1 MPPARRP
8 TLSRFSALTP
18 IRMTH
23 SEKNLETH
31 LSILQANG
39 VISSWHDHAIPAGK
53 EWQDQIDERLNSA
66 QIILLLISPD
76 FLASKYC
83 REVEVKRALE
93 RHKAGEA
100 RVISVMLRDVDWH
113 GSPLSKLQV
122 LPRDAKPVVN
132 WPNRDQAFK
141 DVTVGI
147 RKVAETLHRAKVS
160 RPHPTNAD
168 HSAPVELMD
177 RPVPVGPRTGRHTY
191 AFIGVI
197 AAILLAGA
205 SYFVPHFLEL
215 KRLGEKD
222 WANAPYDDRD
232 FSNCMGVQACL
243 ARKRDADTLRATD
256 WSKVK
261 FNSAL
266 LNDCM
271 AFPACV
277 ARKTQAERLKAVT
290 DWKKISVDDLALL
303 KDCMG
308 FEACVERAQTHPQPN
323 GHPPLKNGNGA
334 RPNDNAK
341 PDGDNSTPLAQP
353 QIYKNQ

>member
-1 MPPARRP
+1 MAIQEIGAPSPSPDAIEVFC
-8 TLSRFSALTP
+8 SYSHKDDAL
-18 IRMTH
+18 R
-23 SEKNLETH
+23 EELETH

-147 RKVAETLHRAKVS
+147 RKVAETLNRAKVS
-160 RPHPTNAD
+160 KPHSTNAD
-168 HSAPVELMD
+168 HSTPVELTD
-177 RPVPVGPRTGRHTY
+177 RPVPVGPKDRAQYVRVYWCDRGHPSRGR
-191 AFIGVI
+191 V
-197 AAILLAGA
+197 L
-205 SYFVPHFLEL
+205 
-215 KRLGEKD
+215 
-222 WANAPYDDRD
+222 
-232 FSNCMGVQACL
+232 
-243 ARKRDADTLRATD
+243 LRASLPRTE
-256 WSKVK
+256 
-261 FNSAL
+261 A
-266 LNDCM
+266 
-271 AFPACV
+271 
-277 ARKTQAERLKAVT
+277 AR
-290 DWKKISVDDLALL
+290 
-303 KDCMG
+303 
-308 FEACVERAQTHPQPN
+308 
-323 GHPPLKNGNGA
+323 
-334 RPNDNAK
+334 
-341 PDGDNSTPLAQP
+341 
-353 QIYKNQ
+353 